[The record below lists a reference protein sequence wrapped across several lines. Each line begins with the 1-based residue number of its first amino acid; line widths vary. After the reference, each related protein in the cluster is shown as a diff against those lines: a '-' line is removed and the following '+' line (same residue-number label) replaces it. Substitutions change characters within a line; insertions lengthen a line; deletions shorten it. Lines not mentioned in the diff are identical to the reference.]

1 MTRARPTRSRLTT
14 ATAVVGACAVVWLGS
29 DLSRTRPTSAQLTP
43 ARPATTITSPTPTA
57 PSAPAK
63 ATVSRVV
70 DARTVLTSAGDRIV
84 VAGLAPPGP
93 CWAAAAT
100 DFATVTLLGTEV
112 TIVDPT
118 PILAAH
124 LPAEP
129 PTDTGRSSTLSA
141 DDPGRSATPSAD
153 DTARSATLSADTAHS
168 ATPSAG
174 NAGRSATPSAD
185 NAGRA
190 ATSSADNASRAT
202 ALSAD
207 DEVSAVTAALTLP
220 DGSDYAATALH
231 LGHAKPTPDA
241 ATTHHAAATAA
252 GAALQGLWGQ
262 PCLGDDILHV
272 QVPPPAPNPTTANR
286 TPPAPKGDPKNYYR
300 NCAAARASGNAPIP
314 HDAPGYRPA
323 LDRDH
328 NGLAC
333 ER

>member
-43 ARPATTITSPTPTA
+43 ARPATTITSPTPTT

-93 CWAAAAT
+93 CWATAAT

-129 PTDTGRSSTLSA
+129 STDPGRSSTLSA
-141 DDPGRSATPSAD
+141 DDPG
-153 DTARSATLSADTAHS
+153 
-168 ATPSAG
+168 
-174 NAGRSATPSAD
+174 
-185 NAGRA
+185 
-190 ATSSADNASRAT
+190 RAT

-286 TPPAPKGDPKNYYR
+286 TPPAPKGDPRNYYR